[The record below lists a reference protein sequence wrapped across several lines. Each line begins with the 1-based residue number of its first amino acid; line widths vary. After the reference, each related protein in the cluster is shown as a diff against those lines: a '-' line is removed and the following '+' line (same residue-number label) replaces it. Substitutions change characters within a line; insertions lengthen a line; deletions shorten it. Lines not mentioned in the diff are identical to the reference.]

1 MPKMLFIFN
10 PRSGKGQIK
19 NYLLDIIDI
28 FTKAGYDVT
37 ARPTQAQLDAYDY
50 IHRHGD
56 EFDRIV
62 VSGGDGTLNEG
73 VKGLMTFDAKN
84 RKALGYIP
92 AGTTN
97 DFASTLNIPKNIL
110 KAAQIAA
117 GGTPFRCDIGS
128 FNDTT
133 FNYVAAFG
141 AFTDVSYD
149 TPQEIKNAIGHMAY
163 VWEGIKRLPSLTSY
177 RVKIKYDDGEIDD
190 EIFLCI
196 IMNATSVGGII
207 STEKIMNVNLCDG
220 LFEMIV
226 FRQPTN
232 MLEFQSVLIGLMK
245 GEASGDGYIT
255 VKSSRFE
262 FTSEENIKWTID
274 GEYGGEASHS
284 IIQVLPSAMTFI
296 VDDNK
301 LPKKPGEMKEKIY
314 I

>member
-1 MPKMLFIFN
+1 MPKLLFIFN
-10 PRSGKGQIK
+10 PHSGKGQIK

-50 IHRHGD
+50 IRLHGY
-56 EFDRIV
+56 EFDRVV

-73 VKGLMTFDAKN
+73 VKGLMTFDAES
-84 RKALGYIP
+84 RRPLGYIP

-97 DFASTLNIPKNIL
+97 DFASTLNIPKNML
-110 KAAQIAA
+110 SAAQIAA
-117 GGTPFRCDIGS
+117 GGTPFKCDIGD
-128 FNDTT
+128 FNGTV

-163 VWEGIKRLPSLTSY
+163 VWEGIKRLSNLSSY
-177 RVKIKYDDGEIDD
+177 HVRIKYDGGEIDG
-190 EIFLCI
+190 EVFLCI
-196 IMNATSVGGII
+196 IMNTTSVGGIL
-207 STEKIMNVNLCDG
+207 SPERLMNVDLCDG

-232 MLEFQSVLIGLMK
+232 MLEFQSVLISLMK
-245 GEASGDGYIT
+245 GEASGEGYFT

-262 FTSEENIKWTID
+262 FRSEEDIKWTID
-274 GEYGGEASHS
+274 GEYGGEATNSV
-284 IIQVLPSAMTFI
+284 IQVLPSAMTFI
-296 VDDNK
+296 VNNNN
-301 LPKKPGEMKEKIY
+301 LPKELS
-314 I
+314 